1 MVKNIACLEVQD
13 GCLWRTWQFKKL
25 SCIISFILICL
36 FLSPSS
42 FCSLFWLFLLTI
54 FRFFPHMLPFFF
66 FTFVLQTA
74 VSTLQNILLS
84 SLGPAYNHPF
94 ISPLPS
100 EDQSTNKKSHPNFSD
115 PLFTLYLFPAI
126 SLKANSTPFIT
137 KKQRMTKALGECSTV
152 LYFPLPSK
160 LKNGETTCNL

>member
-1 MVKNIACLEVQD
+1 MVKNIACLEMQD

-25 SCIISFILICL
+25 SCIIFFILICL

-54 FRFFPHMLPFFF
+54 FLFFSPHASFLF
-66 FTFVLQTA
+66 FTFVLQTP

-84 SLGPAYNHPF
+84 SLGPAYDHPF

-115 PLFTLYLFPAI
+115 PLFTLYLFPAT
-126 SLKANSTPFIT
+126 SLKANCTPFIT
-137 KKQRMTKALGECSTV
+137 KKQCMTEALGERSTV
-152 LYFPLPSK
+152 TLFSPPFKVEEWWNHL
-160 LKNGETTCNL
+160 